1 MYLCISKCDQKKY
14 ASFSIFTSTL
24 HIFSAHLIYT
34 AYLFWS
40 FRFVSLVNS
49 RVVYVACLLWSTSH
63 FFSDFAVFSDLHC
76 ASLLM
81 SLLIYNACLC
91 FWYTLHVSYGLRCM
105 SLPMYV
111 ACLCEPS
118 SLSRSTLH
126 ISCEFSSNLPC
137 IFLLLLY
144 IACLFFWSTLHVAW
158 DLHGI
163 SLPMYVASCLFE
175 SSSLLRST
183 LHVSCE
189 VFSDLRC
196 KSLLLIYIACFLWST
211 LNVFSYLCYISLLI
225 QQSLLI
231 YIAHFLWFLFWST
244 MHVSPSDVHCISL
257 VMSLLIYVAC
267 MSHLIYIAYI
277 YIYMCVYTYVCT
289 YIYICIY
296 IHKYYRMHV
305 SSDLHLV
312 CIYIYMCIHLFMYIY
327 LHLYM

>member
-1 MYLCISKCDQKKY
+1 
-14 ASFSIFTSTL
+14 
-24 HIFSAHLIYT
+24 
-34 AYLFWS
+34 
-40 FRFVSLVNS
+40 
-49 RVVYVACLLWSTSH
+49 
-63 FFSDFAVFSDLHC
+63 
-76 ASLLM
+76 M

-196 KSLLLIYIACFLWST
+196 KSLLLIYIACLLWST

-244 MHVSPSDVHCISL
+244 MHVSPSDVHCIFL
-257 VMSLLIYVAC
+257 VMSLLIYVTC
-267 MSHLIYIAYI
+267 MSHLIYIAYTFIYVIINIITCVSRLI
-277 YIYMCVYTYVCT
+277 YIARVF
-289 YIYICIY
+289 
-296 IHKYYRMHV
+296 RSLLHV
-305 SSDLHLV
+305 SSDVAVSYDAHCMSVLISVACLFWLGGFLWSTLHV
-312 CIYIYMCIHLFMYIY
+312 PSCD
-327 LHLYM
+327 LYCKSRVT